1 MIKSKTH
8 LSPEFP
14 FALCGE
20 IKTYGRD
27 FSCGEIKTDRRDY
40 FLFRIN
46 LTKIDQNNPSIVIER
61 VFKIRHL
68 SITWKCKKT
77 LKKTKHLLQE
87 VKHFSL

>member
-27 FSCGEIKTDRRDY
+27 FSCGEIKTDGRDF

-61 VFKIRHL
+61 VFKIGHL
-68 SITWKCKKT
+68 RMTWKCKK
-77 LKKTKHLLQE
+77 LLRKLNIFFKK
-87 VKHFSL
+87 